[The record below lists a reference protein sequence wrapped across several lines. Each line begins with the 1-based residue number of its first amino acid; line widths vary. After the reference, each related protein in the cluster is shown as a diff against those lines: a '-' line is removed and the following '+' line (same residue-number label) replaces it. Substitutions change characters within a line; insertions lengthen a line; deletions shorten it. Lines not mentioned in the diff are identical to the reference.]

1 MWYNLRSHGHGPCIS
16 LRMRPPRLLN
26 QSVSHLKNL
35 PFYCYNV
42 EKLPTRDLV
51 IVTGRDC
58 WKMPHFSIGNTSSI
72 HSILVHFPLPAILVY
87 QSVHLSTFLRAPNRP
102 SWSKLRQKTNLFCW
116 VNIKSD
122 VVKLG
127 AALLPCLCKQ
137 LQQKLLSLCLQI
149 FSSPWEEKFTLQH
162 WMNAFFCARV
172 KSRVFFFGEWSSH
185 IQ

>member
-1 MWYNLRSHGHGPCIS
+1 MEQFAQPWPWSLHFFKDATSKAVESVSVSPQFSTLLLLQCWKITYSGPGDCNRS
-16 LRMRPPRLLN
+16 RLL
-26 QSVSHLKNL
+26 
-35 PFYCYNV
+35 
-42 EKLPTRDLV
+42 EDA
-51 IVTGRDC
+51 
-58 WKMPHFSIGNTSSI
+58 HFSIGNTSSI

-87 QSVHLSTFLRAPNRP
+87 QSVHLSTFLRALGTAIHDPSFDKRP
-102 SWSKLRQKTNLFCW
+102 PPPEST
-116 VNIKSD
+116 IKSD

-162 WMNAFFCARV
+162 WMNAFFLCRGQ
-172 KSRVFFFGEWSSH
+172 KSRFFGEWSSH